1 VNIYVDESGSFVNS
15 PTLGSWNVVAALTA
29 AETGRKVIAEAVRR
43 VRRSAGAGPTE
54 EVKLNRLD
62 ERAYLEFLDA
72 MQHQDLVVFATA
84 TDAGLNS
91 IERVARHKTMQVAKI
106 REGVPRM
113 RYEGGRLGVEL
124 LASQVESISPQLYVQ
139 LVCQVS
145 LLHDVIDR
153 AINYFAQRRPATL
166 REFRWR
172 IDQKNSTRTA
182 FEDAFE
188 KIAPALLQ
196 TRSIREPFA
205 KVEGFDY
212 RAMKAYEFEDGKAPE
227 YLQTEYGLP
236 EMEGFNVQK
245 MVRGNLEF
253 VDSESLDGVQAVDL
267 IASGLRRL
275 LRGSFSDNICMAR
288 ALGRLFVQ
296 AKSGSNAISLTT
308 MAAEEK
314 STSPHVADMVR
325 AINASSKQMLVR
337 ASGERMLRAPSGHR
351 RSGH

>member
-1 VNIYVDESGSFVNS
+1 M
-15 PTLGSWNVVAALTA
+15 
-29 AETGRKVIAEAVRR
+29 
-43 VRRSAGAGPTE
+43 E

-62 ERAYLEFLDA
+62 ERAYLQFLNA
-72 MQHQDLVVFATA
+72 MQHQDLAVFATA

-113 RYEGGRLGVEL
+113 RYEEGRLGVEL

-139 LVCQVS
+139 LVCQVN

-172 IDQKNSTRTA
+172 IDQKNSTRTT

-236 EMEGFNVQK
+236 EMEGFNIQK

-275 LRGSFSDNICMAR
+275 LRERFSDNIAMAR
-288 ALGRLFVQ
+288 ALGSLFIQ
-296 AKSGSNAISLTT
+296 AKRGSNAISLTT
-308 MAAEEK
+308 MAAGE
-314 STSPHVADMVR
+314 TLASPHVADMVR

-337 ASGERMLRAPSGHR
+337 APEE
-351 RSGH
+351 

>member
-1 VNIYVDESGSFVNS
+1 MNIYVDESGSFVNS
-15 PTLGSWNVVAALTA
+15 TTLGSWNVVVALTA
-29 AETGRKVIAEAVRR
+29 AETGRKVIAEAVRG
-43 VRRSAGAGPTE
+43 VRRAAGAGPTE
-54 EVKLNRLD
+54 EVKLYRLD
-62 ERAYLEFLDA
+62 ERAYLQFLDA
-72 MQHQDLVVFATA
+72 MQHQDLAVFATA

-91 IERVARHKTMQVAKI
+91 FERVERHKTMQVAKI
-106 REGVPRM
+106 REVIPRM
-113 RYEGGRLGVEL
+113 RYEEGRLGVEL

-139 LVCQVS
+139 LVCQVN

-172 IDQKNSTRTA
+172 IDQKNSTLTT
-182 FEDAFE
+182 FDDAFE

-212 RAMKAYEFEDGKAPE
+212 RAMKAYEFEDGKAPA
-227 YLQTEYGLP
+227 YLQAEYGLP
-236 EMEGFNVQK
+236 EMEGFNIQK
-245 MVRGNLEF
+245 IVRGNLEF

-275 LRGSFSDNICMAR
+275 LRENFSDNIGIAR

-296 AKSGSNAISLTT
+296 AKRGSSSISLTT
-308 MAAEEK
+308 MAAEE
-314 STSPHVADMVR
+314 TVASPHVVDMVR

-337 ASGERMLRAPSGHR
+337 ASGE
-351 RSGH
+351 